1 MKYALIFALL
11 GLVFWFWRSQRLSRK
26 NESGSPAKS
35 AASAASA
42 AAGPATEI
50 VACSVCRLHLPRQEA
65 LLGQKGQYCSEAHK
79 QLAGD

>member
-11 GLVFWFWRSQRLSRK
+11 GLVFWFWRSQRLNRK
-26 NESGSPAKS
+26 NEAGGPAKS

-42 AAGPATEI
+42 VAGPATEI

-65 LLGQKGQYCSEAHK
+65 LPGQKGQYCSEAHK